1 MNQAEKLK
9 AQAAK
14 KAVEFVSDGM
24 IIGLGTGS
32 TTKFAVDM
40 LGEKVRKGQ
49 LRNIVGIPTSTATAK
64 QAQRWGIVLGDLVD
78 YPHLDLAIDGADEV
92 SPNLDLT
99 KGWGGALVREKLVE
113 MHAERLII
121 IVDES
126 KLVQKLGARGPLPV
140 EVTPFAWQMQARWL
154 EKTLKCTVKRREDNG
169 EIYITDNQ
177 NYILHCYFAD
187 GIDNPARV
195 SELLAGRTGV
205 VGHGLFLNMATDVLV
220 AAKDGIR
227 HLRANR

>member
-9 AQAAK
+9 AQAAR
-14 KAVEFVSDGM
+14 KAVEFIGDGM
-24 IIGLGTGS
+24 IVGLGTGS

-40 LGEKVRKGQ
+40 LGEKVKNGQ
-49 LRNIVGIPTSTATAK
+49 LRNIVGIPTSEATAK
-64 QAQRWGIVLGDLVD
+64 QAETWGIVLGDLID
-78 YPHLDLAIDGADEV
+78 YPHLDIAIDGADEV

-126 KLVQKLGARGPLPV
+126 KLVQKLGTHGPLPV
-140 EVTPFAWQMQARWL
+140 EVTPFAWQMQAKWL
-154 EKTLKCTVKRREDNG
+154 EKTLKCTVNRREDDG
-169 EIYITDNQ
+169 QIYITDNQ
-177 NYILHCYFAD
+177 NYILHCHFAD

-195 SELLAGRTGV
+195 SQLLAGRTGM
-205 VGHGLFLNMATDVLV
+205 VGHGFFLGMANDVLV
-220 AAKDGIR
+220 AAKDGVR
-227 HLRANR
+227 HLRASL